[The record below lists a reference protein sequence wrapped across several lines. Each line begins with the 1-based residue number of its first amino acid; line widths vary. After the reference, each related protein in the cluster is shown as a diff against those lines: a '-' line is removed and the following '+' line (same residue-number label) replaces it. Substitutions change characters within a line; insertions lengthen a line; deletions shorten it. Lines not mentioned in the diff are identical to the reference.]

1 MPKVESLKCPNC
13 GAAVRGSGLLV
24 CPYCGSQL
32 RVEGEERA
40 GAPFA
45 PEVARLDKEVHFR
58 ALPDLTVTVETTD
71 IPFQPEISYAN
82 LPGGR
87 LDPSLKNDAER
98 ILSLVE
104 TCQRAINTEDLDL
117 YMSTIAKESPDFYD
131 MARSGAEAQFINS
144 DMKRYTTGVDFTNLT
159 HETAEVAVSF
169 EAFIFPSGKSD
180 RPNVIVV
187 NVTQHME
194 VTFNWQLKK
203 IGGRWKVVGAGL
215 KRKKVVLS
223 GVQWVFLVL
232 MLGGPAVGIL
242 VGLGVACWAI
252 FGGMF
257 MAAYESIRG
266 VSGEEPIMIEVPVTE
281 EGLLEDRRFV
291 ADEPIK
297 TYEDRDTGSSPEYMI
312 TPGTH
317 FEVKKDKEGWAWV
330 WVDGEGFVGWVPSTE
345 IAEKSKE
352 VVAGGPDEVKTA
364 PDEFIAESGLVI
376 YGEPDFSGK
385 PKYVIMPGAKVTV
398 VKRKGDWA
406 YIRTDDGQSG
416 WTPAVL
422 LPD

>member
-1 MPKVESLKCPNC
+1 MPRIESLKCPNC
-13 GAAVRGSGLLV
+13 GAAIQGSGLLV

-32 RVEGEERA
+32 RVAGEARA
-40 GAPFA
+40 EAPFA

-71 IPFQPEISYAN
+71 IPFRPEISYVN
-82 LPGGR
+82 LPGAR
-87 LDPSLKNDAER
+87 LDPSLRSDADR

-104 TCQRAINTEDLDL
+104 TCQRAVNTEDLDL
-117 YMSTIAKESPDFYD
+117 YMSTIAKESSKFYD
-131 MARSGAEAQFINS
+131 MAKDGAEAQFVNS
-144 DMKRYTTGVDFTNLT
+144 DMKRFTTKVDFLSLT
-159 HETAEVAVSF
+159 EDAADVAVSF
-169 EAFIFPSGKSD
+169 EAFIFPSQKSD
-180 RPNVIVV
+180 KPNVIVV

-194 VTFNWQLKK
+194 VTFDWRLKK

-242 VGLGVACWAI
+242 IGLGVACWAI

-281 EGLLEDRRFV
+281 EGLLEGRRFV

-297 TYEDRDTGSSPEYMI
+297 TYEDRDTGSSPDYMI
-312 TPGTH
+312 TPGTE

-330 WVDGEGFVGWVPSTE
+330 WVDGEGFVGWAPSTE
-345 IAEKSKE
+345 IAEKSKVVVTGEE
-352 VVAGGPDEVKTA
+352 VETG
-364 PDEFIAESGLVI
+364 PDEFIVESGLVI
-376 YGEPDFSGK
+376 YGEPDLSGN
-385 PKYVIMPGAKVTV
+385 PKYVIMPGVKVRV
-398 VKRKGDWA
+398 VTREGDWA
-406 YIRTDDGQSG
+406 YVRTEDGQTG